1 MTNTQLTQ
9 MALSAIIRCKE
20 QINIFELSNVL
31 CGKSTRAIKEKGFNQ
46 IKTYGAGRIYSEHQ
60 WHYMFIQM
68 IQQEFFEI
76 DYEESYHLKVTE
88 KGFQVLGGKL
98 MVTGIKTGRPAMS
111 TFKKN
116 GIVIQID
123 EDIFDAVDWK
133 ELLNGLNQYTYWNYK
148 AEKRLDV
155 NTIVPQGTKER
166 EKVKQRFLELAQ
178 QVYNLSIDGE
188 VIIIPQKVDYDMY
201 GNVVQSL
208 TQPFDECLERLRQF
222 IETTGRYPQ
231 MKAVSDE
238 VALRKWYR
246 EVGHEIIEVTPEQKE
261 KFNEFK
267 EQYPMSKYRTSQ
279 QEGVQ

>member
-9 MALSAIIRCKE
+9 MALSAILRCKE
-20 QINIFELSNVL
+20 QIDFFELSNVL
-31 CGKSTRAIKEKGFNQ
+31 CGRATRVIRQKGFDQ
-46 IKTYGAGRIYSEHQ
+46 IKTFGAGKDYTVRQ
-60 WHYMFIQM
+60 WQYMFIQM

-88 KGFQVLGGKL
+88 KGFQVLKGELVVK
-98 MVTGIKTGRPAMS
+98 GIITNRPTKS

-116 GIVIQID
+116 GALIQID
-123 EDIFDAVDWK
+123 EDILEAVNWK
-133 ELLNGLNQYTYWNYK
+133 KLLNDLNEYIYWNYK

-178 QVYNLSIDGE
+178 QVYNLSIEGE

-201 GNVVQSL
+201 GNVVQPL

-246 EVGHEIIEVTPEQKE
+246 EVGHEILEVTPEQKE
-261 KFNEFK
+261 KFNKFK
-267 EQYPMSKYRTSQ
+267 EQYSQSKYRTTQ
-279 QEGVQ
+279 QK